1 MKKLITCLSTL
12 LVTVSTSLTAFGHG
26 SMADPISR
34 SYKIFLDNPET
45 PQTAAASAAIAVAG
59 TQAFYD
65 WNEVTRNIP
74 GYDYPAT
81 IPDGQLPGAGRDK
94 YAGLNLARTDWFAT
108 PAVAGPRVCRFFTTT
123 PHDPSF
129 FKAYITRDGYDP
141 RQPLR
146 WADLVP
152 VAGGETATLAGSCGK
167 GSTDC
172 YCGTS
177 GAGMSYYM
185 TLQIPA
191 RVGRHVLYVTWQRID
206 PNNEVFFSTSDLD
219 FGGVDYGDTGAP
231 PIIPAAVTFAFT
243 NQWTGGGQGNFRITN
258 ASNYAIRG
266 WKLEFDWTA
275 TVGSVWSGVLQ
286 SQVGNH
292 YVVTN
297 AAYNEVILPG
307 ESVDVGCTASY
318 SIPGL
323 LPTSIIAMGSAP
335 GAPPEC
341 TGDANNNGVVD
352 AADLGLMLGSWGQA
366 SAFDYNGDG
375 VTDGADMAVI
385 LAAWGPCT

>member
-1 MKKLITCLSTL
+1 
-12 LVTVSTSLTAFGHG
+12 
-26 SMADPISR
+26 
-34 SYKIFLDNPET
+34 
-45 PQTAAASAAIAVAG
+45 
-59 TQAFYD
+59 
-65 WNEVTRNIP
+65 
-74 GYDYPAT
+74 
-81 IPDGQLPGAGRDK
+81 
-94 YAGLNLARTDWFAT
+94 
-108 PAVAGPRVCRFFTTT
+108 
-123 PHDPSF
+123 
-129 FKAYITRDGYDP
+129 
-141 RQPLR
+141 
-146 WADLVP
+146 
-152 VAGGETATLAGSCGK
+152 
-167 GSTDC
+167 
-172 YCGTS
+172 
-177 GAGMSYYM
+177 MSYYM

-243 NQWTGGGQGNFRITN
+243 NQWTGGGQGGFRITN

-275 TVGSVWSGVLQ
+275 SVDSVWSGVLQ
-286 SQVGNH
+286 SHVGNH

-297 AAYNEVILPG
+297 APYNEVILPG

-318 SIPGL
+318 PIPGL

-375 VTDGADMAVI
+375 TTDGADMAVV
-385 LAAWGPCT
+385 LAAWGPCQ